1 MPLILLAMLVVA
13 VFLATA
19 APAGAA
25 QGRLIVRITDEALL
39 YAAPGRPA
47 YDRDG
52 RLAREHGSAWVLRRR
67 GAWLEIPTLRR
78 RDGSRGWIRRTP
90 LRRLT
95 PTRLLVRVDLSQR
108 RVRVTRGSALLL
120 SAPVAVG
127 APGWPSPV
135 GRTSIS
141 ERIAVTPLTGLGSRA
156 YGPVVVALRMWQ
168 PMASPA
174 YPSGGLMAFHG
185 GGDAS
190 SVGTASSAGC
200 FRMLDADVRRLA
212 LLVRAGTPV
221 IIQA

>member
-1 MPLILLAMLVVA
+1 MPFMLLAALVVA
-13 VFLATA
+13 VLATA

-25 QGRLIVRITDEALL
+25 QGRLIVRITDDAML

-47 YDRDG
+47 YDMDG

-67 GAWLEIPTLRR
+67 GAWLQIPTLQR

-95 PTRLLVRVDLSQR
+95 TTRLLVRVDLSQR

-127 APGWPSPV
+127 APRWPSPV
-135 GRTSIS
+135 GATSVS
-141 ERIAVTPLTGLGSRA
+141 ERIQVTPLSGLGARA
-156 YGPVVVALRMWQ
+156 YGPVVVALRLWQ
-168 PMASPA
+168 RKPSPA
-174 YPSGGLMAFHG
+174 YPRGGLMAFHG
-185 GGDAS
+185 GGDAA
-190 SVGTASSAGC
+190 SVGSASSAGC
-200 FRMLDADVRRLA
+200 FRMLDADARRLA

-221 IIQA
+221 IIRA